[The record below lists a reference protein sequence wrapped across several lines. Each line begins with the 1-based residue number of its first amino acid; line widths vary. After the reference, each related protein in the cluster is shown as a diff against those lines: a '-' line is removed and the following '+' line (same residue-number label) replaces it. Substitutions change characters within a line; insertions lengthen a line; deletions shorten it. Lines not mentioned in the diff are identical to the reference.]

1 MTLTSVFMYSDVMP
15 CHAMTKCCSKSEGSL
30 TVGIM
35 QASQARTSQ
44 Q

>member
-15 CHAMTKCCSKSEGSL
+15 CHAKTKCCSKSEGSL

-35 QASQARTSQ
+35 QASQAQTSQ